1 MTNVEPKEGCTVSL
15 KKINTKL
22 LDVILEKM
30 VDTVDQSKDEIFHIG
45 EQCRNDFEELQR
57 ELAEVKEMV
66 IKVID
71 EGEELT
77 RKSRYARI
85 RLSEVSKHFQTY
97 SEDQVREAYEVA
109 HELQMKLSIN
119 RQLEKQLRDRRDE
132 LQRRLQSLGDT
143 IDRAE
148 HLCTQISVVL
158 NYLNSDLRQVNE
170 ALEDA
175 KQRQDFGLQIIEA
188 QEDERKRLSR
198 EIHDGPA
205 QMMANVL
212 MRSDLIDRVYR
223 ERGSEEAIKEIRDLK
238 KMVRSALYEVRRIIY
253 DLRPMALDDLGL
265 IPTLKKYLSTIE
277 EYNQGTSIQ
286 FVNIGL
292 DIRLPSKY
300 EVALFRLVQECVQNA
315 LKHAESTHIQ
325 VKVEVKKDKI
335 TVVVKDN
342 GKGFDKETQKTG
354 SFGIMG
360 MKERVDLLE
369 GDITIDSKIGAG
381 TVVIVQVPLN
391 K

>member
-1 MTNVEPKEGCTVSL
+1 MSL
-15 KKINTKL
+15 KKINTKM
-22 LDVILEKM
+22 LDLILEKM
-30 VDTVDQSKDEIFHIG
+30 VETVDHSKDEIFQIG
-45 EQCRNDFEELQR
+45 EQCRNDFEDLNNEL
-57 ELAEVKEMV
+57 LEVKEMV
-66 IKVID
+66 VKVID
-71 EGEELT
+71 EGDDLT
-77 RKSRYARI
+77 RKSRLARL

-97 SEDQVREAYEVA
+97 SEDQVREAYEAA
-109 HELQMKLSIN
+109 HDLQMKLSMN

-188 QEDERKRLSR
+188 QEEERKRLSR

-223 ERGSEEAIKEIRDLK
+223 EKGSEEAIKEIRDLK

-265 IPTLKKYLSTIE
+265 IPTLRKYLSTIE
-277 EYNQGTSIQ
+277 EYNHKTSIQ

-342 GKGFDKETQKTG
+342 GKGFDIETQKTG

-369 GDITIDSKIGAG
+369 GDITIDSKLGAG
-381 TVVIVQVPLN
+381 TVVLIQVPLN

>member
-1 MTNVEPKEGCTVSL
+1 VSL

-30 VDTVDQSKDEIFHIG
+30 VDTVDQSKDEIFQIG
-45 EQCRNDFEELQR
+45 EQCRNDFEDLNR
-57 ELAEVKEMV
+57 ELTEVKEMV
-66 IKVID
+66 VKVID
-71 EGEELT
+71 EGDELT
-77 RKSRYARI
+77 RKSRLARL

-97 SEDQVREAYEVA
+97 TEDQVREAYEAA
-109 HELQMKLSIN
+109 HDLQMKLSMN

-170 ALEDA
+170 AIEDA

-188 QEDERKRLSR
+188 QEEERKRLSR

-223 ERGSEEAIKEIRDLK
+223 EKGSDEAIKEIRDLK

-265 IPTLKKYLSTIE
+265 IPTLRKYLSTIE
-277 EYNQGTSIQ
+277 EYNHQTSIQ
-286 FVNIGL
+286 FVNVGL

-342 GKGFDKETQKTG
+342 GRGFDIETQKTG

-381 TVVIVQVPLN
+381 TVVLIQVPLN

>member
-1 MTNVEPKEGCTVSL
+1 VEPKEGCTVSL

-45 EQCRNDFEELQR
+45 EQCRNDFEELTK

-66 IKVID
+66 VKVID
-71 EGEELT
+71 EGDELT
-77 RKSRYARI
+77 RKSRQARI

-97 SEDQVREAYEVA
+97 SETQVREAYEVA
-109 HELQMKLSIN
+109 HDLQVKISIN

-188 QEDERKRLSR
+188 QEEERKRLSR

-223 ERGSEEAIKEIRDLK
+223 EKGSDEAIKEIRDLK

-265 IPTLKKYLSTIE
+265 IPTLRKYLSTIE
-277 EYNQGTSIQ
+277 EYNHGTSIQ

-292 DIRLPSKY
+292 DVRLPSKY

-315 LKHAESTHIQ
+315 LKHAESSHIQ
-325 VKVEVKKDKI
+325 VKVEVKKDNI

-342 GKGFDKETQKTG
+342 GKGFDIEAQKTG

-381 TVVIVQVPLN
+381 TVVIIGVPLN

>member
-1 MTNVEPKEGCTVSL
+1 MSL
-15 KKINTKL
+15 KKINTKM
-22 LDVILEKM
+22 LDTILKKM
-30 VDTVDQSKDEIFHIG
+30 VDTVDQSKDEIFQIG
-45 EQCRNDFEELQR
+45 EQCRNDFEELTR
-57 ELAEVKEMV
+57 ELNEVREMV
-66 IKVID
+66 FKVID
-71 EGEELT
+71 EGEGLHQQS
-77 RKSRYARI
+77 KFARL

-97 SEDQVREAYEVA
+97 SEDQVREAYEKA
-109 HELQMKLSIN
+109 HDLQMKLSMN
-119 RQLEKQLRDRRDE
+119 RQLEQQLRERRDE
-132 LQRRLQSLGDT
+132 LERRLQSLGDT
-143 IDRAE
+143 IERAE
-148 HLCTQISVVL
+148 HLCSQISVVL

-175 KQRQDFGLQIIEA
+175 KQRQDFGLKIIEA

-212 MRSDLIDRVYR
+212 MRSDLIERVYR
-223 ERGSEEAIKEIRDLK
+223 ERGADEAIKEIRDLK
-238 KMVRSALYEVRRIIY
+238 RMVRSALYEVRRIIY

-277 EYNQGTSIQ
+277 EYNQETSIQ

-300 EVALFRLVQECVQNA
+300 EVALFRLVQESVQNA
-315 LKHAESTHIQ
+315 LKHAQSKQIQ

-342 GKGFDKETQKTG
+342 GKGFDKEKQKSG

-381 TVVIVQVPLN
+381 TVVLIQVPLTM
-391 K
+391 

>member
-1 MTNVEPKEGCTVSL
+1 MSL

-30 VDTVDQSKDEIFHIG
+30 VDTVDQSKDEIFQIG
-45 EQCRNDFEELQR
+45 EQCRNDFEDLNR
-57 ELAEVKEMV
+57 ELTEVKEMV

-71 EGEELT
+71 EGDELT
-77 RKSRYARI
+77 RKSRLARL

-97 SEDQVREAYEVA
+97 SEDQVREAYEAA
-109 HELQMKLSIN
+109 HDLQMKLSMN

-188 QEDERKRLSR
+188 QEEERKRLSR

-223 ERGSEEAIKEIRDLK
+223 EKGSDEAIKEIRDLK

-265 IPTLKKYLSTIE
+265 IPTLRKYLSTIE
-277 EYNQGTSIQ
+277 EYNHKTSIQ

-315 LKHAESTHIQ
+315 LKHAESSHIQ

-342 GKGFDKETQKTG
+342 GRGFDIETQKTG

-381 TVVIVQVPLN
+381 TVVLIQVPLN

>member
-1 MTNVEPKEGCTVSL
+1 MSL

-30 VDTVDQSKDEIFHIG
+30 VDTVDQSKDEIFQIG
-45 EQCRNDFEELQR
+45 EQCRNDFEDLNR
-57 ELAEVKEMV
+57 ELTEVKEMV
-66 IKVID
+66 VKVID
-71 EGEELT
+71 EGDELT
-77 RKSRYARI
+77 RKSRLARL

-97 SEDQVREAYEVA
+97 SENQVREAYEAA
-109 HELQMKLSIN
+109 HDLQMKLSMN

-188 QEDERKRLSR
+188 QEEERKRLSR

-223 ERGSEEAIKEIRDLK
+223 EKGSDEAIKEIRDLK

-265 IPTLKKYLSTIE
+265 IPTLRKYLSTIE
-277 EYNQGTSIQ
+277 EYNHKTSIQ

-300 EVALFRLVQECVQNA
+300 EVALFRLIQECVQNA

-325 VKVEVKKDKI
+325 VKVEIKKDKI

-381 TVVIVQVPLN
+381 TVVLIQVPLN

>member
-1 MTNVEPKEGCTVSL
+1 MSL
-15 KKINTKL
+15 KKIDTKM
-22 LDVILEKM
+22 LDTILKKM
-30 VDTVDQSKDEIFHIG
+30 VDTVDQSKDDIFQIG
-45 EQCRNDFEELQR
+45 EQCRNDFEELTK
-57 ELAEVKEMV
+57 ELNEVREMV
-66 IKVID
+66 YKVID
-71 EGEELT
+71 EEKNLDQQS
-77 RKSRYARI
+77 KFARL

-97 SEDQVREAYEVA
+97 SEDQVREAYEKA
-109 HELQMKLSIN
+109 HDLQMKLSMN
-119 RQLEKQLRDRRDE
+119 RQQEKQLRGRRDE
-132 LQRRLQSLGDT
+132 LERRLQTLGDT
-143 IDRAE
+143 IERAE
-148 HLCTQISVVL
+148 HLCSQISVVL
-158 NYLNSDLRQVNE
+158 NYLNSDLREVNE

-175 KQRQDFGLQIIEA
+175 KQRQDFGLKIIEA

-212 MRSDLIDRVYR
+212 MRSDLIERVYR
-223 ERGSEEAIKEIRDLK
+223 EKGTDEAIKEIRDLK
-238 KMVRSALYEVRRIIY
+238 RMVRSALYEVRRIIY

-277 EYNQGTSIQ
+277 EYNQETSIE

-315 LKHAESTHIQ
+315 LKHAESTLIH

-335 TVVVKDN
+335 TVIVKDN
-342 GKGFDKETQKTG
+342 GKGFDKEKQKNG

-369 GDITIDSKIGAG
+369 GDITIDSKIGTG
-381 TVVIVQVPLN
+381 TVILIQVPL
-391 K
+391 KM

>member
-1 MTNVEPKEGCTVSL
+1 VEPKEGCTVSL

-45 EQCRNDFEELQR
+45 EQCRNDFEELTK

-66 IKVID
+66 VKVID
-71 EGEELT
+71 EGDELT
-77 RKSRYARI
+77 RKSRQARI

-97 SEDQVREAYEVA
+97 SETQVREAYEVA
-109 HELQMKLSIN
+109 HDLQVKISIN

-223 ERGSEEAIKEIRDLK
+223 EKGSDEAIKEIRDLK

-265 IPTLKKYLSTIE
+265 IPTLRKYLSTIE
-277 EYNQGTSIQ
+277 EYNHGTSIQ

-292 DIRLPSKY
+292 DMRLPSKY

-315 LKHAESTHIQ
+315 LKHAESTQIQ

-335 TVVVKDN
+335 TVVIKDN
-342 GKGFDKETQKTG
+342 GKGFDKELQKTG

-381 TVVIVQVPLN
+381 TVVLIQVPLN

>member
-1 MTNVEPKEGCTVSL
+1 VEPKEGCTVSL

-45 EQCRNDFEELQR
+45 EQCRNDFEELTK

-66 IKVID
+66 VKVID
-71 EGEELT
+71 EGDELT
-77 RKSRYARI
+77 RKSRQARI

-97 SEDQVREAYEVA
+97 SETQVREAYEVA
-109 HELQMKLSIN
+109 HDLQVKISIN

-132 LQRRLQSLGDT
+132 LQRRLQTLGDT

-223 ERGSEEAIKEIRDLK
+223 EKGSDEAIKEIRDLK

-265 IPTLKKYLSTIE
+265 IPTLRKYLSTIE
-277 EYNQGTSIQ
+277 EYNHGTSIQ

-292 DIRLPSKY
+292 DMRLPSKY

-315 LKHAESTHIQ
+315 LKHAESTQIQ

-342 GKGFDKETQKTG
+342 GKGFDKELQKTG

-381 TVVIVQVPLN
+381 TIVLIQVPLN

>member
-1 MTNVEPKEGCTVSL
+1 VSL

-30 VDTVDQSKDEIFHIG
+30 VDTVDQSKDEIFQIG
-45 EQCRNDFEELQR
+45 EQCRNDFEDLNR
-57 ELAEVKEMV
+57 ELTEVKEMV

-71 EGEELT
+71 EGDELT
-77 RKSRYARI
+77 RKSRLARL

-97 SEDQVREAYEVA
+97 SEDQVREAYEAA
-109 HELQMKLSIN
+109 HDLQMKLSMN

-188 QEDERKRLSR
+188 QEEERKRLSR

-223 ERGSEEAIKEIRDLK
+223 EKGSDEAIKEIRDLK

-265 IPTLKKYLSTIE
+265 IPTLRKYLSTIE
-277 EYNQGTSIQ
+277 EYNHKTSIQ

-292 DIRLPSKY
+292 DVRLPSKY

-342 GKGFDKETQKTG
+342 GKGFDIETQKTG

-381 TVVIVQVPLN
+381 TVVLIQVPLN

>member
-1 MTNVEPKEGCTVSL
+1 M
-15 KKINTKL
+15 
-22 LDVILEKM
+22 LDLILEKM
-30 VDTVDQSKDEIFHIG
+30 VETVDHSKDEIFQIG
-45 EQCRNDFEELQR
+45 EQCRNDFEDLNNELT
-57 ELAEVKEMV
+57 EVKEMV

-71 EGEELT
+71 EGDELT
-77 RKSRYARI
+77 RKSRLARL

-97 SEDQVREAYEVA
+97 SEDQVREAYEAA
-109 HELQMKLSIN
+109 HDLQMKLSMN

-188 QEDERKRLSR
+188 QEEERKRLSR

-223 ERGSEEAIKEIRDLK
+223 EKGSEEAIKEIRDLK

-265 IPTLKKYLSTIE
+265 IPTLRKYLSTIE
-277 EYNQGTSIQ
+277 EYNHKTSIQ

-292 DIRLPSKY
+292 DVRLPSKY

-342 GKGFDKETQKTG
+342 GKGFDIETQKTG

-369 GDITIDSKIGAG
+369 GDITIDSKLGAG
-381 TVVIVQVPLN
+381 TVVLIQVPLN

>member
-1 MTNVEPKEGCTVSL
+1 MSL

-30 VDTVDQSKDEIFHIG
+30 VDTVDQSKDEIFQIG
-45 EQCRNDFEELQR
+45 EQCRNDFEELTS

-71 EGEELT
+71 EGDELT
-77 RKSRYARI
+77 QKSRHARL

-97 SEDQVREAYEVA
+97 SETQVREAYEVA
-109 HELQMKLSIN
+109 HDLQVKISIN

-188 QEDERKRLSR
+188 QEEERKRLSR

-223 ERGSEEAIKEIRDLK
+223 EKGSDEAIKEIRDLK

-265 IPTLKKYLSTIE
+265 IPTLRKYLSTIE
-277 EYNQGTSIQ
+277 EYNHGTSIQ

-292 DIRLPSKY
+292 DVRLPSKY

-315 LKHAESTHIQ
+315 LKHAESSHIQ
-325 VKVEVKKDKI
+325 VKVEVKKDNI

-342 GKGFDKETQKTG
+342 GKGFDIEAQKTG

-369 GDITIDSKIGAG
+369 GDITIDSTIGAG
-381 TVVIVQVPLN
+381 TVVIIGVPLN

>member
-1 MTNVEPKEGCTVSL
+1 VEPKEGCTVSL

-45 EQCRNDFEELQR
+45 EQCRNDFEDLTK

-71 EGEELT
+71 EGDELT
-77 RKSRYARI
+77 RKSRHARI

-265 IPTLKKYLSTIE
+265 IPTLRKYLSTIE

-315 LKHAESTHIQ
+315 LKHAESSHIQ

-342 GKGFDKETQKTG
+342 GKGFDKEQQKTG

>member
-1 MTNVEPKEGCTVSL
+1 MSL
-15 KKINTKL
+15 KKINTKM
-22 LDVILEKM
+22 LDLILEKM
-30 VDTVDQSKDEIFHIG
+30 VETVDHSKDEIFQIG
-45 EQCRNDFEELQR
+45 EQCRNDFEDLNNELT
-57 ELAEVKEMV
+57 EVKEMV

-71 EGEELT
+71 EGDELT
-77 RKSRYARI
+77 RKSRLARL

-97 SEDQVREAYEVA
+97 SEDQVREAYEAA
-109 HELQMKLSIN
+109 HDLQMKLSMN

-188 QEDERKRLSR
+188 QEEERKRLSR

-223 ERGSEEAIKEIRDLK
+223 EKGSEEAIKEIRDLK

-265 IPTLKKYLSTIE
+265 IPTLRKYLSTIE
-277 EYNQGTSIQ
+277 EYNHKTSIQ

-292 DIRLPSKY
+292 DVRLPSKY

-342 GKGFDKETQKTG
+342 GKGFDIETQKTG

-369 GDITIDSKIGAG
+369 GDITIDSKLGAG
-381 TVVIVQVPLN
+381 TVVLIQVPLN